1 MSGPGFTTVS
11 GVALAPAPPEP
22 GPDGAPLARVGLWAA
37 DTGRGPVVLAADE
50 IGLAIAHGGP
60 VPGRY
65 GLLVDEAA
73 RQALAG
79 LETVG
84 RAQLRELAAR
94 HRAGDGDVWPGATE
108 RQSLKCAA
116 RVAKAA
122 ARTRREVA

>member
-22 GPDGAPLARVGLWAA
+22 GPDGAPLTRVGLWAA

-79 LETVG
+79 LAGLG

-94 HRAGDGDVWPGATE
+94 HRGGDADVWPGTTA
-108 RQSLKCAA
+108 RQALKCAA
-116 RVAKAA
+116 RVTKAA
-122 ARTRREVA
+122 TRTRAGVA

>member
-1 MSGPGFTTVS
+1 MTGAGFTTVS

-22 GPDGAPLARVGLWAA
+22 GPDGTPLKRVGLWAA
-37 DTGRGPVVLAADE
+37 DTRHGPVVLSEHE

-73 RQALAG
+73 RQTLAG
-79 LETVG
+79 LATLG

-94 HRAGDGDVWPGATE
+94 HRDGDGDVWPGATE
-108 RQSLKCAA
+108 RQALKCAV

-122 ARTRREVA
+122 GRARREVA